1 MQGDQEGRFCSG
13 PRKRLCMT
21 ELEVERDEASV
32 TASLLLSPT
41 PRITTFS
48 LLWGCLKVNLI

>member
-21 ELEVERDEASV
+21 ELEVERDEGSV
-32 TASLLLSPT
+32 TASLLLSPM
-41 PRITTFS
+41 PRITT
-48 LLWGCLKVNLI
+48 